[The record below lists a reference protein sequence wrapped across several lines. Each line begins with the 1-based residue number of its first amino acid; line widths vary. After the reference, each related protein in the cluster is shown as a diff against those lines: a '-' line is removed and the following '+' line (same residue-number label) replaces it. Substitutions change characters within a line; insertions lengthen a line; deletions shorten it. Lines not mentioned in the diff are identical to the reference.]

1 MDMVEF
7 YILKVCAQNDSFSK
21 VNGFST
27 ECQLLLMHDASA

>member
-7 YILKVCAQNDSFSK
+7 YILKVCAKTDSFRK
-21 VNGFST
+21 VDRFST